1 MKANQSNIGQTY
13 KVRIVSYK
21 SFRHYG
27 GREITEKVDFVD
39 AVLVALQDSDQRYI
53 VSLNESC
60 AGFPKG
66 HKIAV
71 NENNLIIL

>member
-1 MKANQSNIGQTY
+1 MKANKSNIGQTY

-27 GREITEKVDFVD
+27 GREITEKIDFVD
-39 AVLVALQDSDQRYI
+39 AVLVGLQDSDQRYI
-53 VSLNESC
+53 VSLTQSC
-60 AGFPKG
+60 IGFPKG

-71 NENNLIIL
+71 TENNLITL